1 MLLHNCVL
9 LAALFYNP
17 HGFRIVAGMALNHE
31 FSRKAFT
38 FISAS
43 NVVYHFVWLVGL
55 LVGLFV
61 DSFFI
66 SYL

>member
-1 MLLHNCVL
+1 MLLHDCVL

-17 HGFRIVAGMALNHE
+17 HRFRIIAGMALYHE

-43 NVVYHFVWLVGL
+43 NVVDHFVCLVVCL
-55 LVGLFV
+55 LVPSL
-61 DSFFI
+61 
-66 SYL
+66 